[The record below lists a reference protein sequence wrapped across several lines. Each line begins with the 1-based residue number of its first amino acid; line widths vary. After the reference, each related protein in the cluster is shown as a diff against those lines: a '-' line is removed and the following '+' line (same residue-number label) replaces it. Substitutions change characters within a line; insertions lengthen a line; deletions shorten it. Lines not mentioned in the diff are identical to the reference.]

1 MEIGN
6 DCDEKKSLQMCTH
19 FSWLSQR
26 LEKHLSERNSNGQIG
41 NTKEWE
47 FQLLSGKGRNSWP
60 HGLLGNPQ
68 LSWEPHDLVFR
79 RNVLSA
85 GSRALSFKRGW
96 GKRIVK
102 PTGISADLCSL

>member
-6 DCDEKKSLQMCTH
+6 DGDEKKSLQMCTH

-47 FQLLSGKGRNSWP
+47 FQLLSGKG
-60 HGLLGNPQ
+60 
-68 LSWEPHDLVFR
+68 
-79 RNVLSA
+79 
-85 GSRALSFKRGW
+85 
-96 GKRIVK
+96 
-102 PTGISADLCSL
+102 